1 MHFICST
8 NDFHCQQINFIFNK
22 KFTLSNLEFV
32 FSNMRF
38 IFNNLRSAFNEMKFI
53 KLKSFTFRKPI
64 LDVAKYT
71 SKSNPQNKR
80 SGLQVAHP
88 VCMCFLA
95 LFERSLHITE
105 LMFKGEVLCFFFT
118 VLLYN
123 KLVPGI
129 GIGLRAWSHACGHP

>member
-64 LDVAKYT
+64 LDVTKYT

-80 SGLQVAHP
+80 SGL
-88 VCMCFLA
+88 
-95 LFERSLHITE
+95 
-105 LMFKGEVLCFFFT
+105 
-118 VLLYN
+118 
-123 KLVPGI
+123 
-129 GIGLRAWSHACGHP
+129 